1 MLLAL
6 LASAAAACGSQ
17 VSSGPNATTTTAAQM
32 EARSGGRAPLPP
44 PSPPPV
50 MGEMRSTGPSS
61 NPAPQYAAPMPE
73 PPRTTVQ
80 TRIVEQSRDP
90 ADIHITARLRSQL
103 LDDDTLGAEGK
114 HVRIVTRGRRVV
126 LTGEVPTAS
135 QRAEIDAKARNF
147 PGVVDVDDY
156 IVVRP

>member
-1 MLLAL
+1 M
-6 LASAAAACGSQ
+6 
-17 VSSGPNATTTTAAQM
+17 
-32 EARSGGRAPLPP
+32 
-44 PSPPPV
+44 
-50 MGEMRSTGPSS
+50 
-61 NPAPQYAAPMPE
+61 
-73 PPRTTVQ
+73 Q

-103 LDDDTLGAEGK
+103 LDDETLGPEGK

-126 LTGEVPTAS
+126 LTGEVPTAR